1 MPDGRGRHILRRV
14 PALLAAAAA
23 GAVVAAHA
31 ALMPLG
37 AWYPDEFIQFALHQ
51 RLGWAQVAD
60 RVFGWAPRP
69 ASELLLFAYSSMVA
83 WLDRPGVTWV
93 LAAAWAGVLGMLLA
107 AGRLAGLRPA
117 LSLVLMAAALIV
129 ARPGEMWFW
138 PVAALAYLPAFAGL
152 AAAALLLAGP
162 RRAGGAD
169 IALCLC
175 LLLAAGSVEI
185 GAIAVLILSLG
196 LLLLHAV
203 LRALGRRI
211 PAAAPEWPA
220 WVWILPL
227 ALALGVFVTTLLN
240 RLGATFEVIVPGPA
254 AGDTW
259 QSTMASFRHMG
270 RMFGGVPAEPESSG
284 AMWLGLPVKL
294 ALVAGIWALLPQ
306 GPASLPRGL
315 ACLVA
320 AAAIVRHGGGL
331 DGARLPAVRD
341 PLLRAARDVPAGP
354 AGGGRPAVR
363 RGPAAPRRP
372 AASRR
377 RDADARRDLRDPAD
391 AAVRGPA
398 PRPRPAPGRRRDP
411 RRELAR
417 RPRAGGRHGVPV
429 PAERPAHR
437 RLDAGARA
445 APAAGPRRRAAAG
458 PELACLRDPALLRQ
472 NRVAERVIGP

>member
-320 AAAIVRHGGGL
+320 AAAMFATAAVSMVLGYRQFGILCCERHETFRQALLVVGGL
-331 DGARLPAVRD
+331 LFAAALPR
-341 PLLRAARDVPAGP
+341 
-354 AGGGRPAVR
+354 
-363 RGPAAPRRP
+363 PAAPRLRAAGTLTLVATFATLLTLRSAALRHDLALRP
-372 AASRR
+372 AAG
-377 RDADARRDLRDPAD
+377 AI
-391 AAVRGPA
+391 RGA
-398 PRPRPAPGRRRDP
+398 NWLSGRAPGDGMVFRSQPKGRLTGGWTL
-411 RRELAR
+411 EHGLHR
-417 RPRAGGRHGVPV
+417 RPDR
-429 PAERPAHR
+429 
-437 RLDAGARA
+437 GAA
-445 APAAGPRRRAAAG
+445 LPPGLNWHAFAILLFFDKT
-458 PELACLRDPALLRQ
+458 ELRS
-472 NRVAERVIGP
+472 E